1 MTIQPT
7 NNLHDI
13 TTILFDMDG
22 VLADSE
28 PIWDEIDRELL
39 ARYGH
44 EYKIEHKAHIMGKSF
59 VLSSGF
65 YRETF
70 SIATPLDELII
81 ERRAI
86 AARYYATHI
95 APFESAH
102 RVLEVLKNRGLRIGL
117 ATSATSELAL
127 PFLEK
132 YDLRKHFDA
141 ITTGEEVQNG
151 KPAPDIYLRA
161 AGKLNAA
168 PQNCLVVED
177 AVAGVQA
184 GKSAQMRVAAI
195 PDLHYVKLEDY
206 VGVADF
212 ILDKL
217 EDLPELLA

>member
-1 MTIQPT
+1 MKTE
-7 NNLHDI
+7 LSHI

-22 VLADSE
+22 VVADSE
-28 PIWDEIDRELL
+28 PVWDEIDTELL
-39 ARYGH
+39 ARYGYEYKH
-44 EYKIEHKAHIMGKSF
+44 EYKKHIMGKSF

-65 YRETF
+65 YRDTF
-70 SIATPLDELII
+70 NIPTPLDELII

-86 AARYYATHI
+86 ASRYYATRI

-102 RVLEVLKNRGLRIGL
+102 RVLDVLKSRGLRIGL

-132 YDLRKHFDA
+132 YDLKKHFDA
-141 ITTGEEVQNG
+141 ITTGEEVHNG

-161 AGKLNAA
+161 AGKLDAL

-195 PDLHYVKLEDY
+195 PDLHYVDISDY
-206 VGVADF
+206 IGFADF
-212 ILDKL
+212 VLNNL
-217 EDLPELLA
+217 EELPALFE

>member
-1 MTIQPT
+1 MNQ
-7 NNLHDI
+7 LHDI

-22 VLADSE
+22 VIADSE
-28 PIWDEIDRELL
+28 PVWDEIDSELL

-44 EYKIEHKAHIMGKSF
+44 KYTQEYKKHIMGKSF

-65 YRETF
+65 YRDTF
-70 SIATPLDELII
+70 NLPVSLDELIV

-86 AARYYATHI
+86 AANFYATHI
-95 APFESAH
+95 APFESAP
-102 RVLEVLKNRGLRIGL
+102 RVLVALRERGLRIGL
-117 ATSATSELAL
+117 ATSATSELAV

-132 YDLRKHFDA
+132 YDLKKYFDA
-141 ITTGEEVQNG
+141 ITTGEEVSNG

-161 AGKLNAA
+161 AGKLEAE

-195 PDLHYVKLEDY
+195 PDTHYVDINDY
-206 VGVADF
+206 IGFADF
-212 ILDKL
+212 VLNRL
-217 EDLPELLA
+217 EELPALLES

>member
-1 MTIQPT
+1 M
-7 NNLHDI
+7 NNQLSHI

-22 VLADSE
+22 VIADSE
-28 PIWDEIDRELL
+28 PIWDEIDQELL

-44 EYKIEHKAHIMGKSF
+44 AYKPEYKAHIMGKSF

-65 YRETF
+65 YRDTF
-70 SIATPLDELII
+70 NILTPLDELII

-95 APFESAH
+95 APFDSAH

-117 ATSATSELAL
+117 ATSATSELAV

-132 YDLRKHFDA
+132 YDLKKHFDA
-141 ITTGEEVQNG
+141 ITTGEEVTNG

-168 PQNCLVVED
+168 PENCLVVED

-184 GKSAQMRVAAI
+184 GKSAQMQVAAI
-195 PDLHYVKLEDY
+195 PDLHYVDIHDY
-206 VGVADF
+206 IGFADF

-217 EDLPELLA
+217 DDLPDLFA